1 MSLLRPFLRFLAPAA
16 VIGVLAAAFVAPRS
30 QAVMEGG
37 VEHRSTVDPGAGIDN
52 LDHLIF
58 IVQENRSFDH
68 YFGTF
73 PGADGI
79 PRYRERAVQDVRPR
93 SRWPVPAAVP
103 RHEPVRCRSVP
114 TARSARRSR
123 STAGR

>member
-1 MSLLRPFLRFLAPAA
+1 M
-16 VIGVLAAAFVAPRS
+16 
-30 QAVMEGG
+30 
-37 VEHRSTVDPGAGIDN
+37 N

-79 PRYRERAVQDVRPR
+79 PMKAGRPASASPTRRASVAP
-93 SRWPVPAAVP
+93 VP
-103 RHEPVRCRSVP
+103 RHELVQRRRPAQS
-114 TARSARRSR
+114 TDSRSR
-123 STAGR
+123 

>member
-1 MSLLRPFLRFLAPAA
+1 MRSSSSRFRVSVVALLGACLVAA
-16 VIGVLAAAFVAPRS
+16 CTAKDPPGGTEAAAARV
-30 QAVMEGG
+30 
-37 VEHRSTVDPGAGIDN
+37 VDPDAGIMN

-79 PRYRERAVQDVRPR
+79 DMRPDGTPKACIPDPKLRSCVRPYY
-93 SRWPVPAAVP
+93 S
-103 RHEPVRCRSVP
+103 SDLINL
-114 TARSARRSR
+114 
-123 STAGR
+123 G